1 MRIVFNNL
9 SLDDNT
15 LLIFVFLSISK
26 AITIYK
32 ECYGNFFYFDTD
44 MSYVQGTLILWHV
57 YNYKSFTSHVIVK
70 IKDK

>member
-44 MSYVQGTLILWHV
+44 MSYVQGTLIL
-57 YNYKSFTSHVIVK
+57 
-70 IKDK
+70 